1 MRLPVAPP
9 GSGRGA
15 TVPPVRTVRVTERF
29 VSVQGEG
36 LLAGTPSTF
45 VRFTGCNLRCV
56 WCDSPATSWSP
67 EGTPATVDELV
78 AFCTRGPRH
87 VVVTGGEPLLYAEAV
102 ELVARL
108 RERDHHVTVET
119 AGTRAPAE
127 LRCDLVSLSPKLRH
141 SVPHADPVWS
151 ERHEARRWQPE
162 VCRAL
167 IDAQAWQLKV
177 VVRAH
182 DDALLDE
189 DVREVEAMLAEL
201 GIEGRDRERV
211 LLMPE
216 CIDRDRLRHD
226 YARLVP
232 VCAARGVRLG
242 PRLHIEIF
250 GHRPGT

>member
-1 MRLPVAPP
+1 VHVA
-9 GSGRGA
+9 
-15 TVPPVRTVRVTERF
+15 RVTERF

-56 WCDSPATSWSP
+56 WCDSPATSWAP
-67 EGTPATVDELV
+67 VGEPASVDELV
-78 AFCTRGPRH
+78 LYCSAGPRH
-87 VVVTGGEPLLYAEAV
+87 VVVTGGEPLLFAEAV
-102 ELVARL
+102 ELVSRL
-108 RERDHHVTVET
+108 RTAGHHVTVET
-119 AGTRAPAE
+119 AGTRAPE
-127 LRCDLVSLSPKLRH
+127 GLVCDLVSLSPKLRH
-141 SVPHADPVWS
+141 SVPHADPVWGP
-151 ERHEARRWQPE
+151 RHEARRWKPE

-167 IDAQAWQLKV
+167 MDAQPWQLKL

-182 DDALLDE
+182 DDALLSE
-189 DVREVEAMLAEL
+189 DLAE
-201 GIEGRDRERV
+201 IESMLEALNVGGSERERV

-216 CIDRDRLRHD
+216 CIDQARLRHD

-232 VCAARGVRLG
+232 MCAARGMRLG